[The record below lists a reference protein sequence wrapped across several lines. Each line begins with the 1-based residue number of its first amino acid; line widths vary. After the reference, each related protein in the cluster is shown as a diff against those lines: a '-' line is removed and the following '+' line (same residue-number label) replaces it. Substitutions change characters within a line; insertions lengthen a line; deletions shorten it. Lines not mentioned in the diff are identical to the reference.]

1 MAAVVAVHVLGK
13 LRRISALQ
21 FKSRRRSGR
30 SLFKQTNATFHRNS
44 PKVGVDAHNC
54 TPVGSGHT
62 HVEGNCSACPSPCA
76 ASVQV
81 DPSPQCEGLFQL
93 FDVDR
98 SGQIDVREFMISLT
112 NFAGASKDDKLKFAF
127 MIFDEDGNGV
137 ITKQEVSFSSLITKQ
152 EAGLESF
159 LRYHGSDRDLIHSW
173 TRISLSWSSDDEPSP
188 RFPPQ
193 TRTTATQSSI
203 VVLPVFRFTGVVLH
217 LDLPPRTVLSL
228 PYIVPIARNAVPT
241 RREKTPELC

>member
-1 MAAVVAVHVLGK
+1 MCLVNYAGFQHFSSSLGD
-13 LRRISALQ
+13 ALADL
-21 FKSRRRSGR
+21 FSSRRM
-30 SLFKQTNATFHRNS
+30 QHFHRNS

-137 ITKQEVSFSSLITKQ
+137 ITKQEVSLSSLITKQ

-188 RFPPQ
+188 RFPPKQ
-193 TRTTATQSSI
+193 E
-203 VVLPVFRFTGVVLH
+203 
-217 LDLPPRTVLSL
+217 
-228 PYIVPIARNAVPT
+228 
-241 RREKTPELC
+241 RRLLNRA